1 MVPCHQRIGNEVDG
15 APHFFKTPAT
25 VPGTVPKQIADKAD
39 IPASLLTRLQC
50 TLSLVWFY
58 RRLFNVFM
66 QKLWSSDWQH
76 VRYDGIL
83 VGEIFRGMQHQKRRK
98 GGCSGGLVVASLKEV
113 RGLLSRFDCVYSDC
127 ITQGCPGGALAVAMS
142 LRARCFFFHTHL
154 QPIYGCFA

>member
-1 MVPCHQRIGNEVDG
+1 MYIKFGLV
-15 APHFFKTPAT
+15 
-25 VPGTVPKQIADKAD
+25 
-39 IPASLLTRLQC
+39 LQA
-50 TLSLVWFY
+50 
-58 RRLFNVFM
+58 FNVFM

-142 LRARCFFFHTHL
+142 LRARCFCFQTHL
-154 QPIYGCFA
+154 QPMVALPSTGNVRNLPCQCPTWRSCRAVSASLFVSAVSHQPEGILL